1 MFFPFFFFRS
11 FSVFFFFFKSF
22 SCVDEDD
29 LGFLFVSSF
38 VLGFGGR
45 AEGNVHI
52 LEFKKKNKHLDI
64 KKKKKNHKIKKEKDE
79 RKLFL
84 R

>member
-1 MFFPFFFFRS
+1 MFFPFFFFVR
-11 FSVFFFFFKSF
+11 FQFFFFFFFKSF

-29 LGFLFVSSF
+29 LGFLFASSF

-52 LEFKKKNKHLDI
+52 LEL
-64 KKKKKNHKIKKEKDE
+64 KKKKNLDIKNQHKIKKEKDE
-79 RKLFL
+79 RKLF
-84 R
+84 

>member
-1 MFFPFFFFRS
+1 MFFPFFFFVR
-11 FSVFFFFFKSF
+11 FQLFFFFKSF
-22 SCVDEDD
+22 SCVDKDD

-52 LEFKKKNKHLDI
+52 LELKKIKTPRHFKKNQ
-64 KKKKKNHKIKKEKDE
+64 HKIKKEKDE